1 MEELVLKTKDN
12 TLLYVIATYHDDN
25 LNKDFLVYTDKTYNL
40 ENKLN
45 VYYSNYQVIDN
56 EIKINDTMSVE
67 EKKVGLMLL
76 KEIMNDLN

>member
-45 VYYSNYQVIDN
+45 VYYSTYQVIDN
-56 EIKINDTMSVE
+56 EIKINDTMSVD

>member
-12 TLLYVIATYHDDN
+12 VLLYVIATYHDDN

-45 VYYSNYQVIDN
+45 VYYSTYQVIDN
-56 EIKINDTMSVE
+56 EIKINDTMSVD

>member
-12 TLLYVIATYHDDN
+12 VLLYVIATYHDDN

-45 VYYSNYQVIDN
+45 VYYSTYQVIDN
-56 EIKINDTMSVE
+56 EIKISDTVSVD

>member
-45 VYYSNYQVIDN
+45 VYYSTYQVIDN
-56 EIKINDTMSVE
+56 EININDTMSVD